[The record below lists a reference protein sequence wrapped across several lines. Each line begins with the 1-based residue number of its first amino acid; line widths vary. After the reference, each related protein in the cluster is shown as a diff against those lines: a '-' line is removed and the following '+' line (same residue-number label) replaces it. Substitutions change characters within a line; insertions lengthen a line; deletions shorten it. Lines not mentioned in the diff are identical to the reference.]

1 MRYALKSRPHAGDP
15 GFQSSLLKLDEQLP
29 NQTNY
34 PHRVSEASLGAR
46 DIFRD
51 CAQESG
57 QKNLWWY
64 EPCRL
69 APSN

>member
-1 MRYALKSRPHAGDP
+1 MRYALKSRPPAGDP

-34 PHRVSEASLGAR
+34 PHLASEASLEAR

-51 CAQESG
+51 CAREPER
-57 QKNLWWY
+57 KNLWWY